1 MQSSML
7 SSTCLSPPR
16 FTKSFSS
23 SKRGQNTARR
33 QNKHNLRVYA
43 KDFPKPEQIDKTE
56 NYRIA
61 GDLSKRFAVRRPF
74 SMRERITLSV
84 CCSFYFLSFPRVDD
98 HAKAQLWCPFY
109 SSASV
114 KTSAVFS
121 PFYPNLRGFLMR
133 FFIKNG
139 GKRRKISRASS
150 MMRQLRLTPT
160 TLRGQTTI
168 LCLFG
173 NTLLTLSLSSSQQ
186 QQTDLKA
193 SPEQKKKVVIV
204 GGGLSGLA
212 CGKYLAEAG
221 HEPIV
226 LEARDVLGGKV
237 SAWKDKDGDWIE
249 TGLHIF
255 FGAYPNMMNLFSEL
269 DIEDRL
275 QWKVHKMI
283 FAMQELPGEF
293 TTFDFIKGIPA
304 PLNFGLAILL
314 NQKMLTLPEKIQT
327 APPLLPMLIE
337 GQDFIDK
344 QDELSVTDF
353 MRKYGMPERINEEV
367 FISMAK
373 ALDFIDPDKLS
384 MTVVLTA
391 MNRFLNETDGLQ
403 MAFLDGNQP
412 DRLCEPMKQSIEK
425 NGGKVLMKQRVK
437 EWVLNEDDSV
447 KHILMANGE
456 VIEADEFISAVPV
469 DVMKRMCPEP
479 WTKMPFFQQMKQ
491 LEGIPVINIHL
502 WFDRKLQNVDH
513 LCFSRSPLLSVYADM
528 STTCKEYYDEE
539 KSMIE
544 LVFAPCSPIAGGK
557 TNWIAKSNQ
566 EIVDAT
572 MKELERLFPLEI
584 GKKAPDGVG
593 AKLLKHAV
601 VKTPRSVY
609 AAVPGR
615 NKYRPSQETP
625 IKNFTLA
632 GDWTSQKFLGSME
645 GAVLGGKLAAEVVSA
660 KAKGMKTAG
669 LKKINDDIM
678 AEAST
683 FSGQGWKRPQKMEDE
698 SPVVF
703 GAGYVLE
710 ENDEQQLMTIDPE
723 QLTEMDG
730 RSQATKDA
738 VQEAVLN
745 RTR

>member
-1 MQSSML
+1 MYASAR
-7 SSTCLSPPR
+7 STSALALNARDGTFAKGAMTSR
-16 FTKSFSS
+16 AGTKA
-23 SKRGQNTARR
+23 KTRATRR
-33 QNKHNLRVYA
+33 SGMRVEA
-43 KDFPKPEQIDKTE
+43 KDYPKPDNIDKTD

-61 GDLSKRFAVRRPF
+61 SELSKRFA
-74 SMRERITLSV
+74 
-84 CCSFYFLSFPRVDD
+84 
-98 HAKAQLWCPFY
+98 
-109 SSASV
+109 
-114 KTSAVFS
+114 
-121 PFYPNLRGFLMR
+121 
-133 FFIKNG
+133 
-139 GKRRKISRASS
+139 
-150 MMRQLRLTPT
+150 
-160 TLRGQTTI
+160 
-168 LCLFG
+168 
-173 NTLLTLSLSSSQQ
+173 
-186 QQTDLKA
+186 TDLKA
-193 SPEQKKKVVIV
+193 NGTEKKRVAIV

-212 CGKYLAEAG
+212 CAKYLAEAG

-237 SAWKDKDGDWIE
+237 SAWQDKDGDWIE

-255 FGAYPNMMNLFSEL
+255 FGAYTNMMNLFNEL
-269 DIEDRL
+269 KIEDRL

-293 TTFDFIKGIPA
+293 TSFDFIKGIPA
-304 PLNFGLAILL
+304 PFNFGLAILM
-314 NQKMLTLPEKIQT
+314 NQKMLSLPEKLQT

-344 QDELSVTDF
+344 QDELSVQDF

-412 DRLCEPMKQSIEK
+412 DRLCAPMVDSIEK
-425 NGGKVLMKQRVK
+425 NGGSVKTKQRLK
-437 EWVLNEDDSV
+437 EFVLNEDGSV
-447 KHILMANGE
+447 KHLAMANGDI
-456 VIEADEFISAVPV
+456 IEADEYISAMPV
-469 DVMKRMCPEP
+469 DVIKRMMPKP
-479 WTKMPFFQQMKQ
+479 WAEMPHFAQLKE

-502 WFDRKLQNVDH
+502 WFDRKLKNVDH

-539 KSMIE
+539 KSMLE

-572 MKELERLFPLEI
+572 MLELERLFPLEI
-584 GKKAPDGVG
+584 GPKSPDGVG

-609 AAVPGR
+609 AAIPGR
-615 NKYRPSQETP
+615 NKFRPSQETP

-632 GDWTSQKFLGSME
+632 GDYTSQKFLGSME
-645 GAVLGGKLAAEVVSA
+645 GAVLGGKLAAEVVASR
-660 KAKGMKTAG
+660 AKGMKTQG
-669 LKKINDDIM
+669 LK
-678 AEAST
+678 AV
-683 FSGQGWKRPQKMEDE
+683 QKSIIDSIGPAKEPLGVVGESEFAFGGGKVMED
-698 SPVVF
+698 
-703 GAGYVLE
+703 A
-710 ENDEQQLMTIDPE
+710 DEAELANFDAE
-723 QLTEMDG
+723 QLTKLDG
-730 RSQATKDA
+730 WTGSK
-738 VQEAVLN
+738 EAASV
-745 RTR
+745 RAR

>member
-1 MQSSML
+1 MYASARPTSALALNARDGTFAKGAMT
-7 SSTCLSPPR
+7 SR
-16 FTKSFSS
+16 AGTKA
-23 SKRGQNTARR
+23 KTRATRR
-33 QNKHNLRVYA
+33 SGMRVEA
-43 KDFPKPEQIDKTE
+43 KDYPKPDNIDKTD

-61 GDLSKRFAVRRPF
+61 SELSKRFA
-74 SMRERITLSV
+74 
-84 CCSFYFLSFPRVDD
+84 
-98 HAKAQLWCPFY
+98 
-109 SSASV
+109 
-114 KTSAVFS
+114 
-121 PFYPNLRGFLMR
+121 
-133 FFIKNG
+133 
-139 GKRRKISRASS
+139 
-150 MMRQLRLTPT
+150 
-160 TLRGQTTI
+160 
-168 LCLFG
+168 
-173 NTLLTLSLSSSQQ
+173 
-186 QQTDLKA
+186 TDLKA
-193 SPEQKKKVVIV
+193 NGTEKKRVAIV

-212 CGKYLAEAG
+212 CAKYLAEAG

-237 SAWKDKDGDWIE
+237 SAWQDKDGDWIE

-255 FGAYPNMMNLFSEL
+255 FGAYPNMMNLFNEL
-269 DIEDRL
+269 KIEDRL

-293 TTFDFIKGIPA
+293 TSFDFIKGIPA
-304 PLNFGLAILL
+304 PFNFGLAILM
-314 NQKMLTLPEKIQT
+314 NQKMLSLPEKLQT

-344 QDELSVTDF
+344 QDELSVQDF

-412 DRLCEPMKQSIEK
+412 DRLCAPMVDSIEK
-425 NGGKVLMKQRVK
+425 NGGSVKTKQRLK
-437 EWVLNEDDSV
+437 EFVLNEDGSV
-447 KHILMANGE
+447 KHLAMANGDI
-456 VIEADEFISAVPV
+456 IEADEYISAMPV
-469 DVMKRMCPEP
+469 DVIKRMMPQP
-479 WTKMPFFQQMKQ
+479 WAEMPHFAQLKE

-502 WFDRKLQNVDH
+502 WFDRKLKNVDH

-539 KSMIE
+539 KSMLE

-572 MKELERLFPLEI
+572 MLELERLFPLEI
-584 GKKAPDGVG
+584 GPKSPDGVG

-609 AAVPGR
+609 AAIPGR
-615 NKYRPSQETP
+615 NKFRPSQETP

-632 GDWTSQKFLGSME
+632 GDYTSQKFLGSME
-645 GAVLGGKLAAEVVSA
+645 GAVLGGKLAAEVVASR
-660 KAKGMKTAG
+660 AKGMKTQG
-669 LKKINDDIM
+669 LK
-678 AEAST
+678 AA
-683 FSGQGWKRPQKMEDE
+683 QKSIIDSIGPAKEPLGVVGESEFAFGGGKVMED
-698 SPVVF
+698 
-703 GAGYVLE
+703 A
-710 ENDEQQLMTIDPE
+710 DEAELANFDAE
-723 QLTEMDG
+723 QLTKLDG
-730 RSQATKDA
+730 WTGSK
-738 VQEAVLN
+738 EAASV
-745 RTR
+745 RAR